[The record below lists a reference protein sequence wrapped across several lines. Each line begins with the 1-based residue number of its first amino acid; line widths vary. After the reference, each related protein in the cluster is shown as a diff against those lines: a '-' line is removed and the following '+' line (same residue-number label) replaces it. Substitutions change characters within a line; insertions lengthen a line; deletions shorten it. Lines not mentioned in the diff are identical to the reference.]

1 MTTDYLLKFPDRATA
16 VQFGLANG
24 FAVIDEDGNEQITL
38 ASHEYA
44 LCIIGEHWIAQ
55 PDIDGEPQPAIGDG
69 QWWVLF
75 RDLIGIPIPEGGEQF
90 IYWASDFTVDDEDG
104 NPVPV
109 PRPISDDVPNIWWA

>member
-1 MTTDYLLKFPDRATA
+1 MTDYLLKFPDRATA

-24 FAVIDEDGNEQITL
+24 FAIIDEDGNEQIAL

-44 LCIIGEHWIAQ
+44 LCIIGEHN
-55 PDIDGEPQPAIGDG
+55 DSD
-69 QWWVLF
+69 WWVLF

>member
-1 MTTDYLLKFPDRATA
+1 MIADYLLKFPSREVA

-24 FAVIDEDGNEQITL
+24 FAVIDDEGNEQITL

-44 LCIIGEHWIAQ
+44 LHIIGEHNGS
-55 PDIDGEPQPAIGDG
+55 D
-69 QWWVLF
+69 WWVLF
-75 RDLIGIPIPEGGEQF
+75 RDLVGIPIPEGGEQF

-109 PRPISDDVPNIWWA
+109 PRPISEDVPNIWWA

>member
-44 LCIIGEHWIAQ
+44 LCIIGEHNGS
-55 PDIDGEPQPAIGDG
+55 D
-69 QWWVLF
+69 WWVLF
-75 RDLIGIPIPEGGEQF
+75 RDLVGIPIPEGGEQF
-90 IYWASDFTVDDEDG
+90 IYWASTWTVDDEDG

-109 PRPISDDVPNIWWA
+109 PRPISEDVPNIWWA

>member
-1 MTTDYLLKFPDRATA
+1 VITDYLLKFPSREVA

-44 LCIIGEHWIAQ
+44 LCIVGEHNGS
-55 PDIDGEPQPAIGDG
+55 D
-69 QWWVLF
+69 WWVLF
-75 RDLIGIPIPEGGEQF
+75 RDLVGIPIPEGGEQF

>member
-24 FAVIDEDGNEQITL
+24 FAVIDDEGNEQITL

-44 LCIIGEHWIAQ
+44 LCIIGEHN
-55 PDIDGEPQPAIGDG
+55 GDG

-75 RDLIGIPIPEGGEQF
+75 RDLVGIPIPEGGEQF
-90 IYWASDFTVDDEDG
+90 IAWASTSGEQRPTDE
-104 NPVPV
+104 
-109 PRPISDDVPNIWWA
+109 STPNTFWA

>member
-44 LCIIGEHWIAQ
+44 LCIIGEHNGS
-55 PDIDGEPQPAIGDG
+55 D
-69 QWWVLF
+69 WWVLF
-75 RDLIGIPIPEGGEQF
+75 RDLVGIPIPEGGEQF
-90 IYWASDFTVDDEDG
+90 IFWASDFTVDDEDG

-109 PRPISDDVPNIWWA
+109 LRPISDDVPNVFWA

>member
-1 MTTDYLLKFPDRATA
+1 MIDYLLKFPDRATA

-24 FAVIDEDGNEQITL
+24 FATIDDEGNERITL

-44 LCIIGEHWIAQ
+44 LCIIGEHNGS
-55 PDIDGEPQPAIGDG
+55 D
-69 QWWVLF
+69 WWVLF

>member
-1 MTTDYLLKFPDRATA
+1 MTDYLLKFPDRATA

-44 LCIIGEHWIAQ
+44 LHVIGEHQ
-55 PDIDGEPQPAIGDG
+55 GSD
-69 QWWVLF
+69 WWVLF
-75 RDLIGIPIPEGGEQF
+75 RDLVGIPIPEGGEQF
-90 IYWASDFTVDDEDG
+90 IFWASDFTVDDEDG

-109 PRPISDDVPNIWWA
+109 PRPISDDVPNIFWA